1 MHNMVPLNERT
12 LKVVLQELI
21 STQNSQNKCKA
32 TCENKKIIGFLKQA
46 KWKDLIE
53 VKRHHSKR
61 GSYTETQKAEKKVYV
76 LLIF

>member
-46 KWKDLIE
+46 K
-53 VKRHHSKR
+53 
-61 GSYTETQKAEKKVYV
+61 
-76 LLIF
+76 